1 MSDLHPSPTGG
12 GHRYSD
18 PVTKGVNRD
27 LGPLKE
33 AQEVKCKFCGFACNL
48 GRDARNLNE
57 FAGETIGKGISITDH
72 AYGLQGSEALGYTH
86 YVGSDR
92 TTSSLSNELDNR
104 SFEDWTAG
112 DPDDWTISG
121 SATET
126 TTEGYYDK
134 TDPDLGSKSALLAR
148 SGSDI
153 SLSQDANTASD
164 FNGETIR
171 FKVKV
176 KCSTQEVIRLR
187 VLINTTLSY
196 YSGYNRGQENF
207 EDLSITVKC
216 PATVSSLTVYILAD
230 NANGSAYIDTAS
242 LMRLGNPTTVTHVG
256 GCPMCGSYNYY

>member
-1 MSDLHPSPTGG
+1 MSDLHPSVTGG
-12 GHRYSD
+12 GNRISE

-33 AQEVKCKFCGFACNL
+33 AQEVRCKFCGFACNL
-48 GRDARNLNE
+48 GRDARNIDE
-57 FAGETIGKGISITDH
+57 FAGETNGKGFLITDH
-72 AYGLQGSEALGYTH
+72 VYTVP
-86 YVGSDR
+86 YTGEDR
-92 TTSSLSNELDNR
+92 TTTDLSNELSNR

-112 DPDDWTISG
+112 DPDSWTISG

-126 TTEGYYDK
+126 TTAGYYDK
-134 TDPDLGSKSALLAR
+134 TDPDEGSTSALLAR

-153 SLSQDANTASD
+153 SLSQDAGTASD

-176 KCSTQEVIRLR
+176 KCSTYGVVRLR

-207 EDLSITVKC
+207 EDLGITVKC

-230 NANGSAYIDTAS
+230 SADGSAYVDTAS
-242 LMRLGNPTTVTHVG
+242 LLRSGNTTTATVTS
-256 GCPMCGSYNYY
+256 GCSHCGSFNYY